1 VYKDCVGVCAAK
13 DVYKKTLKGKNGIEK
28 YDIRENGFDLAMV
41 LKLWG
46 KIVEDLCGFIRENY

>member
-1 VYKDCVGVCAAK
+1 VYKDCDGVCAAK
-13 DVYKKTLKGKNGIEK
+13 DVKKKTLRRKNDIEK

>member
-13 DVYKKTLKGKNGIEK
+13 DVKKKTLRRKN
-28 YDIRENGFDLAMV
+28 DIRENGFDLAMV

>member
-1 VYKDCVGVCAAK
+1 VYKDCDGVCAAI
-13 DVYKKTLKGKNGIEK
+13 DVKKKTLRRKNDIEK